1 MNAVLLFGC
10 TLIRLI
16 GNVLAE
22 SKQRRTEQTIKAQM
36 KICML
41 LQYIV
46 IFSRPAFVFC
56 FFLIA
61 AIMYLNC
68 DMYRTVGYTL
78 GCNLTTK
85 QI

>member
-10 TLIRLI
+10 NLIRLML

-22 SKQRRTEQTIKAQM
+22 SEQSRTEQTIKAQM

-56 FFLIA
+56 FFS
-61 AIMYLNC
+61 
-68 DMYRTVGYTL
+68 
-78 GCNLTTK
+78 
-85 QI
+85 

>member
-22 SKQRRTEQTIKAQM
+22 SKQRRTEQTNKAQM

-56 FFLIA
+56 FFP
-61 AIMYLNC
+61 NC
-68 DMYRTVGYTL
+68 SNYVFEL
-78 GCNLTTK
+78 
-85 QI
+85 